1 MIMDKKYKRI
11 AREQLDQNI
20 QRLQPLK
27 NINVPLKGW
36 IKAVRESIG
45 MTSTQLAKRLGV
57 SQPRVTQIEKEEI
70 NGSLTINMMRKVA
83 EALNCNYYYS
93 ILPLEENLETLLR
106 IRVTLIVKKKYENVK
121 HTMKLEAQGLDE
133 FSMNKEIEH
142 AVKEIMRELPKT
154 IWEDNI

>member
-1 MIMDKKYKRI
+1 MDKKYKRI

-93 ILPLEENLETLLR
+93 ILPQEENLETLLR
-106 IRVTLIVKKKYENVK
+106 IRVTQIVKKKYENVN